1 MNSPTIMFPET
12 TKIKPAPRHT
22 KEDLARFLNTI
33 PYEPERHTV
42 AEYAALGTHARTAY
56 DRQRKTF
63 LSGGITIHTPD
74 FLKALVSLAESMN
87 ENIHPDRDP
96 SGLILT
102 GDATLGKTTATR
114 MLIRYVH
121 DSYVRQFP
129 DYANHGRVPIVFI
142 EVPATCTGR
151 ALMCTFAHFFGMTVA
166 RTDTMEMLRQRVV
179 AMMDRVGT
187 RLVVVDELHNLSAA
201 NKGNGESVDI
211 LRSLHRDVFAT
222 FLYAGIDLD
231 TGDLLSGP
239 RGRQIAARFTMMP
252 MERYH
257 PSSEADH
264 EIWRGII
271 EQFEDAL
278 PLLNHKAGSLVALSA
293 YLLERTNGSIGSL
306 GRLINGAA
314 NGAVGTTEAVTRALL
329 DKKTIDFAAET
340 ARIETLAR
348 KTRSRQSAGRIT
360 GGTK

>member
-1 MNSPTIMFPET
+1 MNSPEIMFREP
-12 TKIKPAPRHT
+12 TKTKPAPRHT

-33 PYEPERHTV
+33 PYEPERHTA
-42 AEYAALGTHARTAY
+42 AEYAALSARARTAY
-56 DRQRKTF
+56 DQQRKVF

-74 FLKALVSLAESMN
+74 FMQARVSLAESMN

-102 GDATLGKTTATR
+102 GDATLGKTTATK
-114 MLIRYVH
+114 MLMRYVH
-121 DSYVRQFP
+121 DKYVRQFP
-129 DYANHGRVPIVFI
+129 DYANHGHVPIVFI

-166 RTDTMEMLRQRVV
+166 RTDTMDMLRRRVV
-179 AMMDRVGT
+179 DMMDRVGT
-187 RLVVVDELHNLSAA
+187 QLVVVDELHNLSAA

-222 FLYAGIDLD
+222 FLYAGIGLD
-231 TGDLLSGP
+231 TGDLLSGE

-252 MERYH
+252 IERYH
-257 PSSEADH
+257 PSSEDDH
-264 EIWRGII
+264 ETWRGII

-306 GRLINGAA
+306 GRLINGTA
-314 NGAVGTTEAVTRALL
+314 NGAVGTTEAVTRELL
-329 DKKTIDFAAET
+329 DKKVLDFAAEK
-340 ARIETLAR
+340 ARNATLTR
-348 KTRSRQSAGRIT
+348 KGRSRQAAGRIT
-360 GGTK
+360 GGAK